1 MAYLMILLIRTKE
14 KFHLLNTGRP
24 KLILTRT
31 FLGLCQILI
40 PCCGGKFMKLN
51 CLDQVLFF
59 IVFFSS
65 VFFTY
70 TPLMVFPL
78 LSNNYFHVLTR
89 IAKLAKGYLAIP
101 ASQASCERLFSITK
115 NDITENRT
123 SLKPDIVES
132 LLFVG
137 KKREI
142 IKLLSNS

>member
-1 MAYLMILLIRTKE
+1 
-14 KFHLLNTGRP
+14 
-24 KLILTRT
+24 
-31 FLGLCQILI
+31 
-40 PCCGGKFMKLN
+40 
-51 CLDQVLFF
+51 
-59 IVFFSS
+59 
-65 VFFTY
+65 
-70 TPLMVFPL
+70 MVFHL
-78 LSNNYFHVLTR
+78 LSNNYYFYVLTR

-142 IKLLSNS
+142 IKLLPNS